1 MKKNNN
7 GVSLM
12 SLVITIIILLIIAS
26 MSIYYGV
33 TKNIDTTT
41 STVSYG
47 EVFEVCE
54 AVSQRALMNKLNA
67 SLYPLIGTK
76 LSDASPVTVDNINYG
91 DDWYRIETT
100 EDFSNLSLENVK
112 RSYLVNYITSEVVT
126 ESPVTYENNR
136 YYNST
141 DLKNAINGTSSS
153 VSNDMY
159 DIQKGVNKPVLVK
172 GMVPV
177 KNVNGTWIVT
187 DSSDD
192 EWYDYSQENKIW
204 ANVMLMDEL
213 TVSGY
218 TNAEI
223 RSTSLSDLKGKVVT
237 NNGSMLVWIPRYS
250 VNSANEIVYS
260 NLLNDYL
267 SDGYSVPEA
276 FKENNSNLTGIWV
289 SKYDVEY
296 K

>member
-91 DDWYRIETT
+91 NDWYRIETT

-126 ESPVTYENNR
+126 ESPVTYENNK

-159 DIQKGVNKPVLVK
+159 DVQKGVNKPALVK

-260 NLLNDYL
+260 NLLNDYV

>member
-67 SLYPLIGTK
+67 SLYPLIGTE

-126 ESPVTYENNR
+126 ESPVTYENNK

-141 DLKNAINGTSSS
+141 DLK
-153 VSNDMY
+153 
-159 DIQKGVNKPVLVK
+159 KCNK
-172 GMVPV
+172 
-177 KNVNGTWIVT
+177 WHFIFC
-187 DSSDD
+187 
-192 EWYDYSQENKIW
+192 
-204 ANVMLMDEL
+204 
-213 TVSGY
+213 
-218 TNAEI
+218 
-223 RSTSLSDLKGKVVT
+223 LK
-237 NNGSMLVWIPRYS
+237 
-250 VNSANEIVYS
+250 
-260 NLLNDYL
+260 
-267 SDGYSVPEA
+267 
-276 FKENNSNLTGIWV
+276 
-289 SKYDVEY
+289 
-296 K
+296 

>member
-126 ESPVTYENNR
+126 ESPVTYENNK

-159 DIQKGVNKPVLVK
+159 DVQKGVNKPALVK

-237 NNGSMLVWIPRYS
+237 NNGSMLVCIPRYS

>member
-41 STVSYG
+41 STISYG

-126 ESPVTYENNR
+126 ESPVTYENNK

-159 DIQKGVNKPVLVK
+159 DVQKGVNKPALVK

-260 NLLNDYL
+260 NLLNDYVA
-267 SDGYSVPEA
+267 DGYSVPEA

>member
-67 SLYPLIGTK
+67 SLYPLIGTE

-126 ESPVTYENNR
+126 ESPVTYENNK

-159 DIQKGVNKPVLVK
+159 DVQKGVTKPALVK

-260 NLLNDYL
+260 NLLNDYV

>member
-1 MKKNNN
+1 MKENNN

-126 ESPVTYENNR
+126 ESPVTYENNK

-159 DIQKGVNKPVLVK
+159 DVQKGVNKPALVK

-260 NLLNDYL
+260 NLLNDYV

>member
-126 ESPVTYENNR
+126 ESPVTYENNK

-267 SDGYSVPEA
+267 SDGYTVPEA

>member
-1 MKKNNN
+1 M
-7 GVSLM
+7 
-12 SLVITIIILLIIAS
+12 
-26 MSIYYGV
+26 
-33 TKNIDTTT
+33 
-41 STVSYG
+41 
-47 EVFEVCE
+47 
-54 AVSQRALMNKLNA
+54 
-67 SLYPLIGTK
+67 
-76 LSDASPVTVDNINYG
+76 
-91 DDWYRIETT
+91 
-100 EDFSNLSLENVK
+100 ENVK

-126 ESPVTYENNR
+126 ESPVTYENNK

-159 DIQKGVNKPVLVK
+159 DVQKGVNKPALVK

-260 NLLNDYL
+260 NLLNDYV

>member
-126 ESPVTYENNR
+126 ESPVTYENNK

-159 DIQKGVNKPVLVK
+159 DVQKGVNKPALVK

-204 ANVMLMDEL
+204 ANVRLMDEL

-223 RSTSLSDLKGKVVT
+223 RSASLSDLKGKVVT

-260 NLLNDYL
+260 NLLNDYV

>member
-126 ESPVTYENNR
+126 ESPVTYENNK

-159 DIQKGVNKPVLVK
+159 DVQKGVNKPALVK

-260 NLLNDYL
+260 NLLNDYV

>member
-126 ESPVTYENNR
+126 ESPVTYENNK

-159 DIQKGVNKPVLVK
+159 DVQKGVNKPALVK

>member
-126 ESPVTYENNR
+126 ESPVTYENNK

-159 DIQKGVNKPVLVK
+159 DVQKGVNKPALVK

-250 VNSANEIVYS
+250 VN
-260 NLLNDYL
+260 DYV

>member
-76 LSDASPVTVDNINYG
+76 LSDASPVTVDNVDYG
-91 DDWYRIETT
+91 DDWYKIETT

-126 ESPVTYENNR
+126 ESPVTYENNK

-159 DIQKGVNKPVLVK
+159 DVQKGVNKPALVK

-260 NLLNDYL
+260 NLLNDYV

>member
-33 TKNIDTTT
+33 TKNIDITT

-76 LSDASPVTVDNINYG
+76 LSDASPVTVDNVDYG
-91 DDWYRIETT
+91 DDWYKIETT

-126 ESPVTYENNR
+126 ESPVTYENNK

-159 DIQKGVNKPVLVK
+159 DAQKGVNKPALVK

-260 NLLNDYL
+260 NLLNDYV

>member
-12 SLVITIIILLIIAS
+12 SLVITIIILLIITS

-33 TKNIDTTT
+33 AKNIDTTT
-41 STVSYG
+41 ATVSYG

-112 RSYLVNYITSEVVT
+112 RSYLVNYTTSEVVT
-126 ESPVTYENNR
+126 ESPVTYENNK

-159 DIQKGVNKPVLVK
+159 DVQKGVNKPALVK

-187 DSSDD
+187 DSSDTD
-192 EWYDYSQENKIW
+192 WYDYSQENKIW

-223 RSTSLSDLKGKVVT
+223 RSASLSDLKGKIVT

-260 NLLNDYL
+260 NLLNDYV
-267 SDGYSVPEA
+267 SDGYSVPES

-289 SKYDVEY
+289 SKYDVDY

>member
-126 ESPVTYENNR
+126 ESPVTYENNK

-141 DLKNAINGTSSS
+141 DLKNAINGTSSP

-267 SDGYSVPEA
+267 SDGYTVPEA

>member
-67 SLYPLIGTK
+67 SLYPLIGTE

-126 ESPVTYENNR
+126 ESPVTYENNK

-159 DIQKGVNKPVLVK
+159 DVQKGVNKPALVK

-213 TVSGY
+213 TISGY

-260 NLLNDYL
+260 NLLNDYV

>member
-126 ESPVTYENNR
+126 ESPVTYENNK

-159 DIQKGVNKPVLVK
+159 DVQKGVNKPALVK

-223 RSTSLSDLKGKVVT
+223 RSASLSDLKGKVVT

-260 NLLNDYL
+260 NLLNDYV

>member
-126 ESPVTYENNR
+126 ESPVTYENNK

-159 DIQKGVNKPVLVK
+159 DIQKGVNKPALVK

>member
-67 SLYPLIGTK
+67 SLYPLIGTE

-126 ESPVTYENNR
+126 ESPVTYENNK

-159 DIQKGVNKPVLVK
+159 DVQKGVNKPALVK

-260 NLLNDYL
+260 NLLNDYV

>member
-126 ESPVTYENNR
+126 ESPVTYENNK